1 MIAPWICCVLP
12 EVSKITS
19 KLASDLPYAGRADVY
34 IALVCVGI
42 PEGKPQPI
50 AGAMAGQML
59 QKELRI
65 VGSAVGS
72 RKEAIEVLE
81 LARRGVVKMHYRV
94 EKKEKLG
101 EIFKEMEEGK
111 LKGRVVLDLS

>member
-1 MIAPWICCVLP
+1 MKGYTDISSA
-12 EVSKITS
+12 
-19 KLASDLPYAGRADVY
+19 
-34 IALVCVGI
+34 ALVCVGI
-42 PEGKPQPI
+42 PEGTPQPI
-50 AGAMAGQML
+50 KGAMAGQML

-81 LARRGVVKMHYRV
+81 LAKRGVVKMHYRV

-101 EIFKEMEEGK
+101 EVFKEMEEGK